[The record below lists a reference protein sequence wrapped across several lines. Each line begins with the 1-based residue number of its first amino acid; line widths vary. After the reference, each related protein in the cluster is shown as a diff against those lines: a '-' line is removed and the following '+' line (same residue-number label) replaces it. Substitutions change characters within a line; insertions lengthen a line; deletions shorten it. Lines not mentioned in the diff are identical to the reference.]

1 MGLDFSRG
9 PWYQHRM
16 IRHMR
21 ARFFSLILG
30 VMALLAPAVAS
41 ADDLGNFGGWYAFT
55 QGEGTDKLCYMIAA
69 PTQSLGDI
77 ANRGEVGLMVTH
89 QNGGKVRDQ
98 VSVALG
104 FSPHKTKF
112 TKIKVDKGGNVL
124 MRLVDGDRAWIREAS
139 VDKQLVSRMK
149 TGTNLIVTGM
159 SANGIATQDTFSLDG
174 FSKAYAAISDACGL
188 K

>member
-1 MGLDFSRG
+1 
-9 PWYQHRM
+9 
-16 IRHMR
+16 MR
-21 ARFFSLILG
+21 AQLFSLILG
-30 VMALLAPAVAS
+30 STALLAPALAS

-77 ANRGEVGLMVTH
+77 ADRGEVGLMVTH
-89 QNGGKVRDQ
+89 QGGGKVRDQ

-112 TKIKVDKGGNVL
+112 TKIKVDKGSNVL

-139 VDKQLVSRMK
+139 VDRQLVSRMK
-149 TGTNLIVTGM
+149 NGTNLIVTGM
-159 SANGIATQDTFSLDG
+159 SANGVATQDTFSLDG
-174 FSKAYAAISDACGL
+174 FTKAYNAISEACGL
-188 K
+188 Q